1 MGASR
6 GTGNGMARIHSKDI
20 VNHHHHPALL
30 RYTFGMP
37 SGRRTTEVGRLA
49 SPTTTGTLLV
59 EYLRFNYNY
68 KYGSTE
74 VLDFAF
80 IRAARYCVLYVSE
93 IHKTSPQPCR
103 GALR

>member
-30 RYTFGMP
+30 RNTFGMP

-49 SPTTTGTLLV
+49 SPTV
-59 EYLRFNYNY
+59 S
-68 KYGSTE
+68 GSE
-74 VLDFAF
+74 GN
-80 IRAARYCVLYVSE
+80 VSVTAGQAT
-93 IHKTSPQPCR
+93 TSPTQLFCQ
-103 GALR
+103 GGLRYV

>member
-37 SGRRTTEVGRLA
+37 SGRTTTEVGRLA
-49 SPTTTGTLLV
+49 SPTV
-59 EYLRFNYNY
+59 S
-68 KYGSTE
+68 GSEGNVSVT
-74 VLDFAF
+74 VGQ
-80 IRAARYCVLYVSE
+80 AA
-93 IHKTSPQPCR
+93 TSPIHLFRQVLC
-103 GALR
+103 LRIRFR